1 MRCSK
6 TGHREPAQTYPGSG
20 DFLFLPLGE
29 RTRKGAEEGRKNR
42 PCAIVA
48 ARRVVE
54 GREVITVVP
63 VTHSPPADPADAVEI
78 PAPLKAHL
86 GLDDT
91 PSWIVVTET
100 NDFLWPGPDLR
111 PIAGSKPSRFDYVCC
126 RRASTPICGREFC
139 RLTHAAR
146 SGRFGEQSSC
156 MRLENTKRLQ
166 FQGAI
171 ASR

>member
-111 PIAGSKPSRFDYVCC
+111 PIAGSKPSRFDYGMLPPRFYAYLRERILQAHA
-126 RRASTPICGREFC
+126 RRALRQIRRTE
-139 RLTHAAR
+139 
-146 SGRFGEQSSC
+146 
-156 MRLENTKRLQ
+156 
-166 FQGAI
+166 
-171 ASR
+171 

>member
-86 GLDDT
+86 CLDDT

-111 PIAGSKPSRFDYVCC
+111 PIARSKPSRFDYGMLPPRFYAYLRERILQAHA
-126 RRASTPICGREFC
+126 RRALRQIRRTE
-139 RLTHAAR
+139 
-146 SGRFGEQSSC
+146 
-156 MRLENTKRLQ
+156 
-166 FQGAI
+166 
-171 ASR
+171 